1 MGCLL
6 FVLPQNACANNGHFL
21 VGGLVFSFFSF
32 FFGGLIAL
40 RGLACLTY
48 GGGLSLAAAAAAA
61 APLHFWFRAQAAV
74 QFYSTVLCGA
84 ACCSLLQLGMF
95 LSLLLTNAALL
106 SQVAIR
112 VHGPP
117 PKSHQEHDES
127 RKVVR
132 Q

>member
-1 MGCLL
+1 MAW
-6 FVLPQNACANNGHFL
+6 FFR
-21 VGGLVFSFFSF
+21 SFPFF

-61 APLHFWFRAQAAV
+61 LRFWFRAQAAV
-74 QFYSTVLCGA
+74 QFCSNTVLCGA
-84 ACCSLLQLGMF
+84 VALGCCSLLQSRMF
-95 LSLLLTNAALL
+95 LSLPLTNTALL

-117 PKSHQEHDES
+117 PKSHQEHDKS